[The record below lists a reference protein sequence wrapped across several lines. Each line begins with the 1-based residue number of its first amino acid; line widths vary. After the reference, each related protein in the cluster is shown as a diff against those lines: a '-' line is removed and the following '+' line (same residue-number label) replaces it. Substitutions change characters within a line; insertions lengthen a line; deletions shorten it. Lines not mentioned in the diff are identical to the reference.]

1 MGFQPESYGSAMLSA
16 ADVVHMVG
24 TEEWDH
30 NAKGGE
36 HVITMEPQ
44 QFGKSSIHIESAP
57 RCFAPGELE
66 VGDVMVLAESKSRPP
81 SPPESGTATPS
92 LRIPMCPFRLRPLVP
107 PPNYGAVQEG
117 ELYRS
122 AYLQDRNLDF
132 LKLLGIRNVLCL
144 VDTEPSEAYSHWIS
158 SQDITRHRVDI
169 APNKD
174 GQVKT
179 TWDSLCEALLIVM
192 DSARYP
198 LLIHCN
204 QGKHRTGCII
214 ACLRKIQHWPI
225 DDVIAEYQAYANP
238 KARPGDIDLI
248 RAFDPEAVFEY
259 AKHQGRLDDR
269 PFMRRTDSVI
279 ANIDA
284 LADALAGKPP
294 YCDDIDVSIASNAS
308 TFSDDSFETTL
319 PIHNPPPPP
328 TTTTMT
334 TGSLQGVCQRP
345 VLKRS
350 NSQLRASGSSV
361 AEETAGLDPA
371 LHDAHDD
378 GATASVVEL
387 SDDVLTPP
395 PEATTMKMLGA
406 F

>member
-1 MGFQPESYGSAMLSA
+1 MGFQPESYVGAKLSA
-16 ADVVHMVG
+16 ADVVHIAG
-24 TEEWDH
+24 AEEWDQDV
-30 NAKGGE
+30 KGSG
-36 HVITMEPQ
+36 HVITMAPQ
-44 QFGKSSIHIESAP
+44 QFEESSIHIENAP
-57 RCFAPGELE
+57 QCYAQGELE
-66 VGDVMVLAESKSRPP
+66 VGDMMVLVESKSRPP
-81 SPPESGTATPS
+81 SPPESGAATPS
-92 LRIPMCPFRLRPLVP
+92 LRITMCPYRLRPLVP

-122 AYLQDRNLDF
+122 AYPQDRNLDF
-132 LKLLGIRNVLCL
+132 LKLLGIRSVLCL

-158 SQDITRHRVDI
+158 SQAITRHRVDI

-174 GQVKT
+174 GKVKT
-179 TWDSLCEALLIVM
+179 TWDSLCEALLIVL

-225 DDVIAEYQAYANP
+225 DDIIAEYQAYANP
-238 KARPGDIDLI
+238 KVRPGDIDLI

-259 AKHQGRLDDR
+259 AKRQGRLDDR
-269 PFMRRTDSVI
+269 PFMRRADSVI

-294 YCDDIDVSIASNAS
+294 YCDDIDVSMASNAS

-319 PIHNPPPPP
+319 PIHNAPPLTT

-334 TGSLQGVCQRP
+334 SQGVSQRP
-345 VLKRS
+345 GLQRS
-350 NSQLRASGSSV
+350 HSQLRASGSSI
-361 AEETAGLDPA
+361 AEETGVLDPA
-371 LHDAHDD
+371 LHDAHED

-387 SDDVLTPP
+387 FDDVLSPP
-395 PEATTMKMLGA
+395 LEGTTMKMLGA
-406 F
+406 A